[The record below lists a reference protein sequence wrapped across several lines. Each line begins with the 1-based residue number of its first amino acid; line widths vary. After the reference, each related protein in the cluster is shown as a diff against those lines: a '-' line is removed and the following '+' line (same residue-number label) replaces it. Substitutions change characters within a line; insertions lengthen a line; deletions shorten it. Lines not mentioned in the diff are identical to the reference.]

1 MTTAAIMMLVMGV
14 ALLIDV
20 SLGEPPNRFHPVA
33 WMGSAIAWA
42 KRFAPLHGNAR
53 QFLFGILIVVVGAS
67 LAAAAGW
74 AVQWLASTLAT
85 SAAGWIAM
93 LLLQAAVLKCC
104 FGVRSLARAAASVGK
119 KLDANELPAA
129 RQQLGYHLVSR
140 DVTQLT
146 ASEVSAAAIESVAE
160 NTSDSVVGPLFFYL
174 IGGLPAALAYRYI
187 NTCDAMLGYRTPQLE
202 WLGKFAA
209 RTDDV
214 LNFLPARITAGV
226 MMLANLPS
234 HKSMGRALR
243 TWRRDAQRTPSPN
256 GGHPMSVAAGGLG
269 VCLEKP
275 GHYCLGADL
284 RHPVASDITAML
296 GLFHKTIVLTILLA
310 ILTCWLMEVLLM
322 RGTP

>member
-1 MTTAAIMMLVMGV
+1 MTAAMMMLVIGV

-20 SLGEPPNRFHPVA
+20 VLGEPPNRFHPVA

-42 KRFAPLHGNAR
+42 KRYAPRRGNTR
-53 QFLFGILIVVVGAS
+53 QFLFGTMIVVVGAT
-67 LAAAAGW
+67 LAAVAGW
-74 AVQWLASTLAT
+74 IVDSLTASLAT
-85 SAAGWIAM
+85 SAWGWTVM

-119 KLDANELPAA
+119 NLDANELPAA
-129 RQQLGYHLVSR
+129 RQQLAYHLVSR

-174 IGGLPAALAYRYI
+174 IGGLPAALAYRYV

-214 LNFLPARITAGV
+214 LNFIPARITAAL

-234 HKSMGRALR
+234 HKSAWQAWR

-284 RHPVASDITAML
+284 RHPIPSDITAML
-296 GLFHKTIVLTILLA
+296 GLFRKTIMLTILLA
-310 ILTCWLMEVLLM
+310 ISARWLMEVLLT
-322 RGTP
+322 RGAP